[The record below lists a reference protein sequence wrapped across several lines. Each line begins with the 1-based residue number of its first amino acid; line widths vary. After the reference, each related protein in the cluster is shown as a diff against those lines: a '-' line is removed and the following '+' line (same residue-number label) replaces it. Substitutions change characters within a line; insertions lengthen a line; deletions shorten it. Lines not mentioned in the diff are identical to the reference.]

1 MQIKYERLG
10 DYEYITANGTAKEMI
25 SFVLGMQAQFD
36 EQTELLQQLNEK
48 ADQIISA
55 LDEPSSPG
63 AVNQET
69 MGKMVSISDRS
80 GSAGDRKHLANLIRK
95 VLVEQIPDNSLQQQ
109 PFPTKHTQKRDEE
122 VLLNE
127 LGRKSD
133 TQPRL

>member
-1 MQIKYERLG
+1 ME
-10 DYEYITANGTAKEMI
+10 
-25 SFVLGMQAQFD
+25 
-36 EQTELLQQLNEK
+36 EK
-48 ADQIISA
+48 KKLVTID
-55 LDEPSSPG
+55 DEPYYP
-63 AVNQET
+63 AE
-69 MGKMVSISDRS
+69 KFMVSISDRS
-80 GSAGDRKHLANLIRK
+80 GFAGDRKHLANLIRK